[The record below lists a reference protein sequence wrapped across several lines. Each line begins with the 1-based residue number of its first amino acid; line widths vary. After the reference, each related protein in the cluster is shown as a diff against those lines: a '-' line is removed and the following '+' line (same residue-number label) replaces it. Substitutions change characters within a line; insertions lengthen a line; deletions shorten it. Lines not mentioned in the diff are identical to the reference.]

1 MIQVSGL
8 KKNQKQD
15 QVWWCMHVIPVTLE
29 MEVGRSQS
37 QAGLGRASMRPYLKK
52 KLAARGLRMAQC
64 LSSNPVPQKK
74 KKRKEGRKEDLAKLG

>member
-1 MIQVSGL
+1 
-8 KKNQKQD
+8 
-15 QVWWCMHVIPVTLE
+15 
-29 MEVGRSQS
+29 
-37 QAGLGRASMRPYLKK
+37 MRPYLKK